1 MPKGKFSEE
10 QIVRWEN
17 YLKVKND
24 SDFKI
29 EQYKLICEI
38 HADLFAH
45 PYHEPCISCSPKR
58 IKEWREQITR
68 IYETRLN
75 T

>member
-45 PYHEPCISCSPKR
+45 PYHEPCTCSPKR
-58 IKEWREQITR
+58 IKEWIAQITR

>member
-45 PYHEPCISCSPKR
+45 PYHEPSTCSPKR
-58 IKEWREQITR
+58 IKEWIAQITR

>member
-45 PYHEPCISCSPKR
+45 PYHEPCTCSPKR

-68 IYETRLN
+68 IYETRIN

>member
-45 PYHEPCISCSPKR
+45 PDRGLYD
-58 IKEWREQITR
+58 
-68 IYETRLN
+68 RL
-75 T
+75 

>member
-45 PYHEPCISCSPKR
+45 PYHEPCTCSPKR
-58 IKEWREQITR
+58 IKEWIAQITR
-68 IYETRLN
+68 IYETGLN